1 MFMQESGITSV
12 SKSSVIRSVDGWYA
26 MMAVVVVEVDSLLVD
41 GDNEQS

>member
-26 MMAVVVVEVDSLLVD
+26 MMAVVGVDSLLVD